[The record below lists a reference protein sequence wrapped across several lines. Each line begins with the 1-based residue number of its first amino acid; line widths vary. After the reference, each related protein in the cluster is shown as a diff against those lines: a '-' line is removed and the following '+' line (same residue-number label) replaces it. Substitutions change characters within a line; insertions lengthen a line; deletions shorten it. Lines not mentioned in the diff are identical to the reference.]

1 MQTSQPFFHHTHL
14 SEQESTTPM
23 LAIDHFCEL
32 FPPATARETLWLWLS
47 ETLTAPDTH
56 YENAQHR
63 ADLLLFYHELLRL
76 LDANYVLS
84 LTKVSSQQLSESSNE
99 DITTAS

>member
-1 MQTSQPFFHHTHL
+1 MQTSQPFFHYTHL
-14 SEQESTTPM
+14 SEQESADPM

-32 FPPATARETLWLWLS
+32 FPPTTARESLWLWLS
-47 ETLTAPDTH
+47 ETLAAEDTQ

-76 LDANYVLS
+76 LDASYLLS
-84 LTKVSSQQLSESSNE
+84 LTKLSSQQLLVSDKEV
-99 DITTAS
+99 IKAAS

>member
-1 MQTSQPFFHHTHL
+1 MQTSEPFFHHTHL
-14 SEQESTTPM
+14 SGQESTNPM
-23 LAIDHFCEL
+23 LAVNHFCDL

-47 ETLTAPDTH
+47 ETLAAEDTQ

-76 LDANYVLS
+76 LDASYLLS
-84 LTKVSSQQLSESSNE
+84 LTKLSSQQLPTSNQE
-99 DITTAS
+99 VIAIAS

>member
-14 SEQESTTPM
+14 SEQESTDPM
-23 LAIDHFCEL
+23 LVIDHFCEL

-47 ETLTAPDTH
+47 ETLAAEDTQ
-56 YENAQHR
+56 YEDAQHR

-76 LDANYVLS
+76 LDASYLLS
-84 LTKVSSQQLSESSNE
+84 LTKLSSQQLLVSDK
-99 DITTAS
+99 DIIKVAS